1 MHRPQ
6 RQGVSSVNNPVAKPR
21 QYYIDWL
28 RVIAI
33 GLVFVYHSLRPFG
46 SEPFHIVNDRSYAGV
61 DIVTT
66 ILPIFGMPLVF
77 LISGAGAYYA
87 LGKRSGGRYLWDRV
101 LRLLVPFAVG
111 MVTYIPL
118 LVYLERVHHGD
129 FVGSFPAF
137 MAHYFDGLY
146 AFGGDFAW
154 MGLHLWYLALLFL
167 FTLLMLPLMAWLRH
181 SAAGGRALDWHSRLF
196 ARPGMVY
203 LMALPLLALAVLLDP
218 DTPWGIRQLGGWT
231 IWEYLFLFLF
241 GFLLV
246 AGQDVQT
253 GIRRQRWVSLVV
265 GLAALVVGAGVR
277 LLPGDY
283 GFGTPQY
290 SLYMA
295 MVVVCAWSFLLAV
308 WGFSMLHLNFG
319 TRTLWLANEAVLPF
333 YIMHQTFIII
343 LGFFILN
350 WAIPDLLQYLLITGG
365 TFLLMVVLHFGLIR
379 RYNVL
384 RVLFGLTPVPAKEK
398 QLEPAH
404 V

>member
-1 MHRPQ
+1 M
-6 RQGVSSVNNPVAKPR
+6 NNPVARSR
-21 QYYIDWL
+21 QFYIDWL

-33 GLVFVYHSLRPFG
+33 GLVFVYHSIRPFG
-46 SEPFHIVNDRSYAGV
+46 SEYFHVMNDRAYAGV
-61 DIVTT
+61 DIIAA

-129 FVGSFPAF
+129 FEGSFPAF
-137 MAHYFDGLY
+137 MGHYFDGLY

-181 SAAGGRALDWHSRLF
+181 SAAGARALAWHSRLF

-218 DTPWGIRQLGGWT
+218 DTPWGVRQLGGWT
-231 IWEYLFLFLF
+231 IWEYLFVFLF

-246 AGQDVQT
+246 ASE
-253 GIRRQRWVSLVV
+253 GIQASIQRQRWVSLLL
-265 GLAALVVGAGVR
+265 GLAALAVGVYLR
-277 LLPGDY
+277 LLPGEG
-283 GFGTPQY
+283 GFGTTIY
-290 SLYMA
+290 AFYMV

-308 WGFSMLHLNFG
+308 WGFSMIHLNFG
-319 TRTLWLANEAVLPF
+319 NRTLWLANEAVLPF
-333 YIMHQTFIII
+333 YIMHQTFIIL
-343 LGFFILN
+343 LGFFVLS
-350 WAIPDLLQYLLITGG
+350 WAIPDLLQYLLIAGG
-365 TFLLMVVLHFGLIR
+365 TFLLMGVLHFGFIR

-384 RVLFGLTPVPAKEK
+384 RVLFGLTPRPAKEK
-398 QLEPAH
+398 RLEPAH

>member
-1 MHRPQ
+1 MNTPA
-6 RQGVSSVNNPVAKPR
+6 AKPR

-33 GLVFVYHSLRPFG
+33 FLVFVYHSLRPFG
-46 SEPFHIVNDRSYAGV
+46 SEYFHVMNGRSYAAIDV
-61 DIVTT
+61 ITA

-129 FVGSFPAF
+129 FAGSFPAF
-137 MAHYFDGLY
+137 MGHYLDGLY

-181 SAAGGRALDWHSRLF
+181 SAAGARALAWHSRLL
-196 ARPGMVY
+196 ARPGLVY
-203 LMALPLLALAVLLDP
+203 LMALPLMALAILLDP
-218 DTPWGIRQLGGWT
+218 ETPWGVRQLGGWT

-246 AGQDVQT
+246 AGQDIQT

-265 GLAALVVGAGVR
+265 GLVALAVGAYIR
-277 LLPGDY
+277 LLPGEY
-283 GFGTPQY
+283 GYGTPQY

-295 MVVVCAWSFLLAV
+295 MVVMCAWSLLLAV
-308 WGFSMLHLNFG
+308 WGFSMIHLNFG
-319 TRTLWLANEAVLPF
+319 NRALWLANEAVLPF

-343 LGFFILN
+343 LGFFVLG
-350 WAIPDLLQYLLITGG
+350 WAIPDLSKYLIIAGGTLLI
-365 TFLLMVVLHFGLIR
+365 MSVLHFGLIR
-379 RYNVL
+379 RFNVL
-384 RVLFGLTPVPAKEK
+384 RVLFGLPRLPAADKSMA
-398 QLEPAH
+398 PARA
-404 V
+404 

>member
-1 MHRPQ
+1 MNTPA
-6 RQGVSSVNNPVAKPR
+6 AKPR

-33 GLVFVYHSLRPFG
+33 FLVFVYHSLRPFG
-46 SEPFHIVNDRSYAGV
+46 SEYFHVMNGRSYTAIDV
-61 DIVTT
+61 ITA

-129 FVGSFPAF
+129 FAGSFPAF
-137 MAHYFDGLY
+137 MGHYLDGLY

-181 SAAGGRALDWHSRLF
+181 SAAGARALAWQSRLL
-196 ARPGMVY
+196 ARRGLVY
-203 LMALPLLALAVLLDP
+203 LMALPLVMLAVLLDP
-218 DTPWGIRQLGGWT
+218 DTPWGVRQLGGWT

-246 AGQDVQT
+246 AGDNIQES
-253 GIRRQRWVSLVV
+253 IRRQRRLSLVL
-265 GLAALVVGAGVR
+265 GLVAAAVAIYLR
-277 LLPGDY
+277 LLPGEG
-283 GFGTPQY
+283 GFG
-290 SLYMA
+290 SLRYTVYMV
-295 MVVVCAWSFLLAV
+295 MIVVGAWSLLLAV
-308 WGFSMLHLNFG
+308 WGFSIIHLSFG
-319 TRTLWLANEAVLPF
+319 TRALWLANEAVLPF
-333 YIMHQTFIII
+333 YIMHQTVIII
-343 LGFFILN
+343 LGFFVLD
-350 WAIPDLLQYLLITGG
+350 WAVPDLLKYLLIAGG
-365 TFLLMVVLHFGLIR
+365 TLLIMSVLHFGLIR
-379 RYNVL
+379 RFNVL
-384 RVLFGLTPVPAKEK
+384 RVLFGLPALPAGEK
-398 QLEPAH
+398 GIAPARA
-404 V
+404 